1 MQTVRVRTTQNVFI
15 DYPTASI
22 GDRILAHLLDRLIL
36 ILYSV
41 AIVAVLLNSEVEEW
55 YVWLILLGF
64 PWLFFNLAFEIFMNG
79 QSPGK
84 QVIKIKVVR
93 LDGTPPTIGDYLL
106 RWIFSFLDYY
116 VLSGAIAV
124 VIIAMGGKGQR
135 LGDIVAGTAVVKLA
149 EQQEISAKEIFVTT
163 DEEHIPTFSQVS
175 QLSSNDIELIQR
187 ALEVNR
193 EHGNIQPV
201 MILTEKIKSMLA
213 IQSDMPPVKFLYT
226 IIKDYNRLTAGS

>member
-55 YVWLILLGF
+55 YIWLILLGF

-84 QVIKIKVVR
+84 QVMKIKVVR

>member
-84 QVIKIKVVR
+84 QVMKIKVVR

-149 EQQEISAKEIFVTT
+149 ELQEISAKEIFVTT
-163 DEEHIPTFSQVS
+163 DEEHVPTFSQVS
-175 QLSSNDIELIQR
+175 QLTSNDIELIQR

-226 IIKDYNRLTAGS
+226 VIKDYNRLTAGS

>member
-15 DYPTASI
+15 DYPAASV
-22 GDRILAHLLDRLIL
+22 GDRILAHLIDRVIL

-41 AIVAVLLNSEVEEW
+41 AVVAALLNADVELW
-55 YVWLILLGF
+55 YVWVVLLGF

-84 QVIKIKVVR
+84 QVLKIKVAR
-93 LDGTPPTIGDYLL
+93 LDGTPPTIGDYIL
-106 RWIFSFLDYY
+106 RWIFGLLEFY

-124 VIIAMGGKGQR
+124 VVIAMGGKGQR
-135 LGDIVAGTAVVKLA
+135 LGDIVAGTAVVKLV
-149 EQQEISAKEIFVTT
+149 EQREISAKEVFVTA
-163 DEEHIPTFSQVS
+163 DENHIPTFSQVS

-193 EHGNIQPV
+193 EQGNIEPV
-201 MILTEKIKSMLA
+201 MIITEKIKSMLA
-213 IQSDMPPVKFLYT
+213 IQSDLPPVKFLYT
-226 IIKDYNRLTAGS
+226 IIKDYNRLTTGN

>member
-55 YVWLILLGF
+55 YIWLILLGF

-84 QVIKIKVVR
+84 QVMKIKVVR

-149 EQQEISAKEIFVTT
+149 EQQEISAKEIFVTS

-193 EHGNIQPV
+193 EQGNIQPV

>member
-22 GDRILAHLLDRLIL
+22 GDRILAHLVDRLIL
-36 ILYSV
+36 ILYSI
-41 AIVAVLLNSEVEEW
+41 AIVAVLSDSDIEEW
-55 YVWLILLGF
+55 YLWLILLGF

-84 QVIKIKVVR
+84 RVMKIKVVR
-93 LDGTPPTIGDYLL
+93 LDGTPPSIGDYLL
-106 RWIFSFLDYY
+106 RWIFSFVDYY
-116 VLSGAIAV
+116 ILSGAIAV

-149 EQQEISAKEIFVTT
+149 EQQEVSAKDIFVTT
-163 DEEHIPTFSQVS
+163 DEEHVLTFSQVS
-175 QLSSNDIELIQR
+175 QLNSNDIELIQR

-193 EHGNIQPV
+193 DQGNSQPV

>member
-22 GDRILAHLLDRLIL
+22 GDRILAHLVDRLIL
-36 ILYSV
+36 ILYSI
-41 AIVAVLLNSEVEEW
+41 AIVAVLSDSDIEEW
-55 YVWLILLGF
+55 YLWLILLGF

-84 QVIKIKVVR
+84 HVMKIKVVR

-106 RWIFSFLDYY
+106 RWIFSFVDFYI
-116 VLSGAIAV
+116 LSGAIAV

-149 EQQEISAKEIFVTT
+149 EQQEVSAKDIFVTT
-163 DEEHIPTFSQVS
+163 DEEHVPTFSQVS

-193 EHGNIQPV
+193 DQGNIQPV

>member
-22 GDRILAHLLDRLIL
+22 GDRILAHLIDRLIL
-36 ILYSV
+36 VLYSV
-41 AIVAVLLNSEVEEW
+41 AIVALLLNAEAEIW
-55 YVWLILLGF
+55 YLWLLLLGF

-84 QVIKIKVVR
+84 QVMKAKVVR

-116 VLSGAIAV
+116 ILSGAVAV
-124 VIIAMGGKGQR
+124 VIIAMGGRGQR
-135 LGDIVAGTAVVKLA
+135 LGDIVAGTAVVKLT
-149 EQQEISAKEIFVTT
+149 EQQEISAKDVFVTT
-163 DEEHIPTFSQVS
+163 DEEHVPTFSQVS
-175 QLSSNDIELIQR
+175 QLNSNDIELIQR

-193 EHGNIQPV
+193 DHGNMQPV

-226 IIKDYNRLTAGS
+226 IIKDYNRLTAGN

>member
-22 GDRILAHLLDRLIL
+22 GDRILAYLLDRLIL
-36 ILYSV
+36 ILYSI

-55 YVWLILLGF
+55 YLWSILLGF

-84 QVIKIKVVR
+84 QVMKIKVVR
-93 LDGTPPTIGDYLL
+93 IDGTPPSIGDYLI

-124 VIIAMGGKGQR
+124 VVIAMGGKGQR

-149 EQQEISAKEIFVTT
+149 EQVEISAKDIFVTT
-163 DEEHIPTFSQVS
+163 DEGHVPTFSQVS

-193 EHGNIQPV
+193 EQGNIQPV
-201 MILTEKIKSMLA
+201 MVLTEKIKSMLA

-226 IIKDYNRLTAGS
+226 IIKDYNRLTAGN

>member
-15 DYPTASI
+15 DYPTASV

-84 QVIKIKVVR
+84 QVMKIKVVR

-124 VIIAMGGKGQR
+124 VVIAMGGKGQR

>member
-55 YVWLILLGF
+55 YIWLILLGF

-84 QVIKIKVVR
+84 QVMKIKVVR

-163 DEEHIPTFSQVS
+163 DEEHIPTFSQVN

>member
-163 DEEHIPTFSQVS
+163 DEEHIPTFTQVS
-175 QLSSNDIELIQR
+175 QLTSNDIELIQR

-226 IIKDYNRLTAGS
+226 VIKDYNRLTAGS